1 MFVYFKY
8 QTLRKVEMLRINCQ
22 TNIVLLLEE
31 ISHTQPVAIALSN
44 NIHVSDET
52 KMYGRWL
59 RAPYSLPRASTTA
72 YRQSAE

>member
-1 MFVYFKY
+1 MFVYFEY

-31 ISHTQPVAIALSN
+31 ISRAQLVAIALSN

-52 KMYGRWL
+52 KMYVRW
-59 RAPYSLPRASTTA
+59 
-72 YRQSAE
+72 

>member
-1 MFVYFKY
+1 MFVYFEY

-31 ISHTQPVAIALSN
+31 ISLTQLVAIALSN

-52 KMYGRWL
+52 KMYVRW
-59 RAPYSLPRASTTA
+59 
-72 YRQSAE
+72 